1 MSPLV
6 LLRIGLFVLGFFRI
20 ATAASPDEPPPS
32 TDDDDFTPAIFF
44 IMIVFLILF
53 LILLGVGVGIA
64 MVLVVLCAALAG
76 LGILSSSALI
86 GLANRKFSSGLRA
99 FHYQALAAAGLPAG
113 VCGLWLGV
121 RLCDLTMSHREIF
134 GLGATAGVCAGLL
147 LAYVLDK
154 VTLILLRKIT
164 APAQ

>member
-1 MSPLV
+1 MNPPAF
-6 LLRIGLFVLGFFRI
+6 LRICCFAFALFRGILFF
-20 ATAASPDEPPPS
+20 AADDAPMPP
-32 TDDDDFTPAIFF
+32 DDDDFSPAIFF

-64 MVLVVLCAALAG
+64 VVMVVLCAALAG

-99 FHYQALAAAGLPAG
+99 FHYQLLVAAGLPAG

-121 RLCDLTMSHREIF
+121 RLCDLSMSHREIF
-134 GLGATAGVCAGLL
+134 GLGATAGICAGFL